1 MRSRGLVVAIAVV
14 LAVLAAVGVIVYTSN
29 IRQNVAQENT
39 TLVITSSQDIPP
51 NTALDQYIDGNVFK
65 QTAVPNDELVPSA
78 VRTTDELRGKTSSAY
93 IFQNEQIPLER
104 VTGEVGVLGISEGN
118 VGIRLQVDGAAAV
131 NGYVQQGSSVVLYA
145 TFDKGTLVSRQTLK
159 FFLKGSQ
166 ISRLAQT
173 VGSGSSNAALIAM
186 PTDYTFQLVP
196 SVKVIAVQ
204 NPPADTATGK
214 PTAGSSTFVL
224 DLTPSD
230 AANVVFAVDHSTLYM
245 GLLPTK
251 NEAGY
256 SQPGVIGA
264 PFARVVGVNKG

>member
-1 MRSRGLVVAIAVV
+1 
-14 LAVLAAVGVIVYTSN
+14 
-29 IRQNVAQENT
+29 
-39 TLVITSSQDIPP
+39 
-51 NTALDQYIDGNVFK
+51 
-65 QTAVPNDELVPSA
+65 
-78 VRTTDELRGKTSSAY
+78 
-93 IFQNEQIPLER
+93 
-104 VTGEVGVLGISEGN
+104 
-118 VGIRLQVDGAAAV
+118 
-131 NGYVQQGSSVVLYA
+131 
-145 TFDKGTLVSRQTLK
+145 LK

>member
-29 IRQNVAQENT
+29 IRTDVANEGT
-39 TLVITSSQDIPP
+39 EVIVSSQDIAP
-51 NTALDQYIDGNVFK
+51 NTALDPLIAANVFK
-65 QTAVPNDELVPSA
+65 QINVPPDALVPGA
-78 VRTTDELRGKTSSAY
+78 VTSLDQLSGLTSSAQ
-93 IFQNEQIPLER
+93 ILQNEQIPLGR
-104 VTGEVGVLGISEGN
+104 VTGKISQLAISPGN
-118 VGIRLQVDGAAAV
+118 VGIGLQVDGAAAV
-131 NGYVQQGSSVVLYA
+131 NGYIQQGAHVVLYA
-145 TFDKGTLVSRQTLK
+145 TFGQGTLVSRQTLK

-166 ISRLAQT
+166 IGRLAQSA
-173 VGSGSSNAALIAM
+173 SGASSANLIRM

-196 SVKVIAVQ
+196 SVAVIAVQ
-204 NPPADTATGK
+204 NPPADTSTGK

-245 GLLPTK
+245 GLLPGQ

-256 SQPGVIGA
+256 SQPGVIG
-264 PFARVVGVNKG
+264 PPLARVVGVNKG